1 MQTIV
6 CFINNLL
13 DNNTALQ
20 YNKKHKEMPATNKH
34 LPVVSTPTVATV
46 KYVQP
51 NYWVY
56 PKNLVSH
63 LLRTDGSLF
72 LVLGFVVSEQGVNQ
86 SDYATNISNDT

>member
-1 MQTIV
+1 MFVYRI
-6 CFINNLL
+6 ILL

-20 YNKKHKEMPATNKH
+20 YNKEHKEMPATNKH
-34 LPVVSTPTVATV
+34 LPVASTPTVATV

-63 LLRTDGSLF
+63 LLQQTAHFFSFWDLL
-72 LVLGFVVSEQGVNQ
+72 LVNK
-86 SDYATNISNDT
+86 A